1 MNSAGIHFI
10 SLTFT
15 GRDKETVGLS
25 FEPGLNVLFGASNT
39 GKSFALKV
47 LDFLLGGSRA
57 LPEIKERV
65 GYERAW
71 LALTLPK
78 AGNVT
83 LMRAL
88 AGGSLEL
95 HPGHVTETRK
105 GDKSVRR
112 LSARHD
118 AEKTENVSQFLL
130 DELGLAGRWVAMDVN
145 GRKRPLSFRDL
156 VRFGLVDETAIQS
169 ETSPAE
175 SGQVVSPTVEHSVFK
190 LLLTG
195 QDDSAVVTVQDRKSF
210 KAATTAKLEVVDE
223 LIKQIDEELM
233 ADFPQPSEL
242 QEQSDRLE
250 ETFRRAQEEVRL
262 AQESIRGRLLRK
274 QALAQDIFWREQRSS
289 EIQLNFGRFEQLAE
303 VYTSDIAR
311 LEAIEEAG
319 FVLSLNGDKPCPLCG
334 APPDAQKESHGIDD
348 IKRANAAANIEI
360 AKIRKQQ
367 TELAKTIEQLNVEA
381 VAIERELNTLGERLD
396 ALESEL
402 AQLAPTSEGA
412 QQQLDEVLTVRDTVR
427 RGLSLMEQRRA
438 LLERRDEL
446 TDAKPATKADR
457 PQLGPPSTV
466 MHEFAQKVSEVL
478 KAWKFP
484 GECQVAFD
492 EGAYDIR
499 IDGKNRKDNGKGVRA
514 VTHAAFKVALLI
526 FCRERDLPHPGFLV
540 LDTPLLTYR
549 DPLKSRQGT
558 LAKDEEALRNTALK
572 QHFFNHL
579 AEHGKLAQFIVI
591 ENVDLPDNL
600 ASLAHVE
607 TFTGDPN
614 VPRTG
619 LLPPVVG

>member
-1 MNSAGIHFI
+1 MNSAGIHI
-10 SLTFT
+10 LSLTFT

-25 FEPGLNVLFGASNT
+25 FKAGLNVLFGASNT

-57 LPEIKERV
+57 LPDIRERV

-78 AGNVT
+78 TGNVT

-130 DELGLAGRWVAMDVN
+130 DELGLAGRWVVMDVN

-156 VRFGLVDETAIQS
+156 VRFCLVDETAIQS

-190 LLLTG
+190 LFLTG

-262 AQESIRGRLLRK
+262 AQESIRGQLLQK
-274 QALAQDIFWREQRSS
+274 QTLAQNIFWREQRSS

-334 APPDAQKESHGIDD
+334 APPDAQKGVTWD
-348 IKRANAAANIEI
+348 
-360 AKIRKQQ
+360 
-367 TELAKTIEQLNVEA
+367 
-381 VAIERELNTLGERLD
+381 
-396 ALESEL
+396 
-402 AQLAPTSEGA
+402 
-412 QQQLDEVLTVRDTVR
+412 R
-427 RGLSLMEQRRA
+427 R
-438 LLERRDEL
+438 
-446 TDAKPATKADR
+446 
-457 PQLGPPSTV
+457 
-466 MHEFAQKVSEVL
+466 
-478 KAWKFP
+478 
-484 GECQVAFD
+484 
-492 EGAYDIR
+492 Y
-499 IDGKNRKDNGKGVRA
+499 
-514 VTHAAFKVALLI
+514 
-526 FCRERDLPHPGFLV
+526 
-540 LDTPLLTYR
+540 
-549 DPLKSRQGT
+549 
-558 LAKDEEALRNTALK
+558 
-572 QHFFNHL
+572 
-579 AEHGKLAQFIVI
+579 
-591 ENVDLPDNL
+591 
-600 ASLAHVE
+600 
-607 TFTGDPN
+607 
-614 VPRTG
+614 
-619 LLPPVVG
+619 